1 MKISMIEI
9 QTCVF
14 RHTPITHFLSSSE
27 LLRLPLRLPGVHLGE
42 RGGGGGRQG
51 EGEGA
56 CDFDMI

>member
-9 QTCVF
+9 QTCLF
-14 RHTPITHFLSSSE
+14 RQTPITHFLSSAE
-27 LLRLPLRLPGVHLGE
+27 LLRFPLRLPGMRLGE

-56 CDFDMI
+56 

>member
-9 QTCVF
+9 QTCLF
-14 RHTPITHFLSSSE
+14 RQTPITHFLSSAE
-27 LLRLPLRLPGVHLGE
+27 LLRFPLRLPGMHLGE

-56 CDFDMI
+56 